1 MTPNSTCPELPLDLE
16 KPTDIEV
23 AMFISRLLDD
33 SGKSDTEGG
42 RAHWKESILLMV
54 REALS
59 TMTNP
64 FARKFLTD
72 QIRERGALS
81 PS

>member
-1 MTPNSTCPELPLDLE
+1 MTLNSTCSEPPFDFE

-33 SGKSDTEGG
+33 SCKSDMEAG
-42 RAHWKESILLMV
+42 RPRWKESILLMV
-54 REALS
+54 REALR

-64 FARKFLTD
+64 FARKFLAD
-72 QIRERGALS
+72 QLREREVLI

>member
-1 MTPNSTCPELPLDLE
+1 MTASSAFLERSLDLD

-33 SGKSDTEGG
+33 SCRSDAEGG
-42 RAHWKESILLMV
+42 RPLWKESILLMV

-59 TMTNP
+59 NMTNP
-64 FARKFLTD
+64 FARKFLSD
-72 QIRERGALS
+72 QLRERGTLIAS
-81 PS
+81 